1 MLVVVL
7 ALGAAVFNA
16 LSSVLQ
22 RYAARDAPD
31 EDSLRL
37 KLVGYLLH
45 RPAWL
50 GGLVAM
56 ILAFLC
62 QATALTRGTLSIV
75 QPILVMELLF
85 VLAILF
91 LWFHVQVG
99 TLEWAG
105 AVATVVGLGG
115 FLAVARPSGARA
127 TPSLFALGATIAGI
141 AVVIAIA
148 ITLSRRAGPPGR
160 AALFGVAAG
169 ATFGLTAGIIK
180 VFTDSIAKDGLGPAL
195 AGWPPY
201 LLVLTGLGALFLAQ
215 NAFQAGPLT
224 ASQPALTITDPVVSV
239 AIGVGLFGDHLAHSG
254 VDITLET
261 VSFVLMALGIVL
273 VSFSPHI
280 SGDATVG
287 QDRRAEA
294 SPSARSGIEEA

>member
-1 MLVVVL
+1 VLVVLL
-7 ALGAAVFNA
+7 ALAAAVFNA

-22 RYAARDAPD
+22 RFAARDAPD

-50 GGLVAM
+50 GGLGAM

-62 QATALTRGTLSIV
+62 QATALAQGTLSIV

-85 VLAILF
+85 VLAILV
-91 LWFHVQVG
+91 LWFHAPVG
-99 TLEWAG
+99 ALEWAG

-115 FLAVARPSGARA
+115 FLAVARPSGGHT
-127 TPSLFALGATIAGI
+127 TPSLVALGATVAAI
-141 AVVIAIA
+141 AVVVGIAIA
-148 ITLSRRAGPPGR
+148 LSRGSSPARR

-180 VFTDSIAKDGLGPAL
+180 VFTDSIAQKGLGAAL
-195 AGWPPY
+195 VAWPPY
-201 LLVLTGLGALFLAQ
+201 ALILTGVGAVFLAQ

-224 ASQPALTITDPVVSV
+224 ASQPALTITDPIVSV
-239 AIGVGLFGDHLAHSG
+239 AIGVALFGDHLARSG
-254 VDITLET
+254 IDIMLET
-261 VSFVLMALGIVL
+261 ATFALMAFGIVL
-273 VSFSPHI
+273 LSFSPHI
-280 SGDATVG
+280 SKDTSVA
-287 QDRRAEA
+287 QKRRAEA
-294 SPSARSGIEEA
+294 APSHTGTGKDA